1 MAPRDSAILVIGAG
15 AAGLAAARVLTA
27 AGCPVRILEA
37 RDRIGGRIRTLRHAS
52 LPLPIELGPEF
63 VHGDPEQ
70 IRTLVQAHGL
80 TTFDAGEEHAVFDR
94 GRLRP
99 VGGFWS
105 RVERVIQ
112 ELDTGGADRAV
123 EAALHP
129 RRRSKAG
136 QWAARYVEGF
146 HAADLRRMSVRALA
160 RSERGQGSGS
170 SGAARILNGYD
181 ALAEAMAVPLHGP
194 LVDLRLR
201 TVVREIR
208 WQRGHVTA
216 VTEGPAG
223 EPAGEHEAPAAIVTV
238 PLGVLK
244 AHGKPGGV
252 RITPAPPAWLEA
264 MGLLEM
270 GSVLRLVLQFREAPW
285 PPDLGFLH
293 LPGAVLPTWWTPSP
307 LRAPLIVAWA
317 GGPSA
322 ERLLGHDRQELA
334 AVALDVLA
342 PAIGVERERLGDL
355 LAEAYHHDWSADPF
369 ARGAYSYALVGGADA
384 PAALGRPVEGTLV
397 AAGEATAGDGENGTV
412 QGAIASGERAA
423 RAILAAR

>member
-1 MAPRDSAILVIGAG
+1 MPPRDSAILVVGAG

-27 AGCPVRILEA
+27 AGRPVRILEA
-37 RDRIGGRIRTLRHAS
+37 RDRIGGRIHTVRHAS
-52 LPLPIELGPEF
+52 IPLPIELGPEF
-63 VHGDPEQ
+63 VHGEPAE
-70 IRTLVQAHGL
+70 IIGLVRTHGL
-80 TTFDAGEEHAVFDR
+80 TTCEVGEQHAVFER

-105 RVERVIQ
+105 RVERVLQ
-112 ELDTGGADRAV
+112 GLDTGGADRSV

-146 HAADLRRMSVRALA
+146 HAADLTGMSVRALA

-170 SGAARILNGYD
+170 SGAARILSGYD
-181 ALAEAMAVPLHGP
+181 ALVSAMAVPLHGP

-208 WQRGHVTA
+208 WTPGRVT
-216 VTEGPAG
+216 VTTDGAGGEGP
-223 EPAGEHEAPAAIVTV
+223 GEHDGPAAIVTV

-244 AHGKPGGV
+244 EAGGPAAV
-252 RITPAPPAWLEA
+252 RITPLPPQWLDA
-264 MGLLEM
+264 MRLLEM
-270 GSVLRLVLQFREAPW
+270 GSVLRLVLQFREVPW

-293 LPGAVLPTWWTPSP
+293 LPGAVLPTWWTPAP
-307 LRAPLIVAWA
+307 IRAPMITAWA

-322 ERLLGHDRQELA
+322 ERLLGRDRQELA

-355 LAEAYHHDWSADPF
+355 LVEAYHHDWSADPF
-369 ARGAYSYALVGGADA
+369 TGGAYSYARVGGADA
-384 PAALGRPVEGTLV
+384 FSALGHPIEGTLV

-423 RAILAAR
+423 RAILDAR

>member
-1 MAPRDSAILVIGAG
+1 MPPRDSAVLVIGAG

-27 AGCPVRILEA
+27 AGRPVRILEA
-37 RDRIGGRIRTLRHAS
+37 RDRIGGRIHTVRHAS

-63 VHGDPEQ
+63 VHGEPEE
-70 IRTLVQAHGL
+70 IIGLVRAHGL
-80 TTFDAGEEHAVFDR
+80 TTCEVGEQHAVFER

-105 RVERVIQ
+105 RVEQVLQ
-112 ELDTGGADRAV
+112 GLDSGGADRSV

-146 HAADLRRMSVRALA
+146 HAADLRGMSVRALA

-170 SGAARILNGYD
+170 SGAARILSGYD
-181 ALAEAMAVPLHGP
+181 ALIDAMAVPLHGP

-208 WQRGHVTA
+208 WKPGRVTVITGGA
-216 VTEGPAG
+216 SG
-223 EPAGEHEAPAAIVTV
+223 EPAEAHDGPAAIVTV

-244 AHGKPGGV
+244 DTGGPGGV
-252 RITPAPPAWLEA
+252 LITPAPEAWLDAMQLLA
-264 MGLLEM
+264 MGN
-270 GSVLRLVLQFREAPW
+270 VLRLVLQFRQVPW
-285 PPDLGFLH
+285 PEDLGFLH
-293 LPGAVLPTWWTPSP
+293 LPGALLPTWWTPAP
-307 LRAPLIVAWA
+307 IRAPMITAWA

-322 ERLLGHDRQELA
+322 KQLLGRDRQELA

-355 LAEAYHHDWSADPF
+355 LVEAYHHDWSADPF
-369 ARGAYSYALVGGADA
+369 SRGAYSYALVGGADA
-384 PAALGRPVEGTLV
+384 FSALGRPIEGTLV

-423 RAILAAR
+423 RAILDSR

>member
-1 MAPRDSAILVIGAG
+1 MPPRGSAILVIGAG

-27 AGCPVRILEA
+27 AGRPVRILEA
-37 RDRIGGRIRTLRHAS
+37 RDRIGGRIHTLRHAS

-70 IRTLVQAHGL
+70 IRALVRAHGL
-80 TTFDAGEEHAVFDR
+80 TTVEVGEAHAVFGK

-99 VGGFWS
+99 AGGFWS
-105 RVERVIQ
+105 RVERVLQ
-112 ELDTGGADRAV
+112 GLDAGGADRTV

-129 RRRSKAG
+129 KRRSKAG

-160 RSERGQGSGS
+160 RSERGQGSGA

-201 TVVREIR
+201 TVVRDVR
-208 WQRGHVTA
+208 WERGHVSV
-216 VTEGPAG
+216 VTEGSAG
-223 EPAGEHEAPAAIVTV
+223 EPSGEHDAPAAIVTV

-244 AHGKPGGV
+244 AGGRPGGI
-252 RITPAPPAWLEA
+252 RITPTPAAWLEA

-270 GSVLRLVLQFREAPW
+270 GNVLRLVLQFREAPW
-285 PPDLGFLH
+285 PADLGFLH
-293 LPGAVLPTWWTPSP
+293 VPGAVLPTWWTPAP
-307 LRAPLIVAWA
+307 VRAPMIVAWA

-355 LAEAYHHDWSADPF
+355 LVEAYHHDWSADQF

-384 PAALGRPVEGTLV
+384 FTALGRAVEGTLV
-397 AAGEATAGDGENGTV
+397 AAGEATAADGENGTV

-423 RAILAAR
+423 RAILAGL

>member
-1 MAPRDSAILVIGAG
+1 MPPRDAPILVIGAG

-27 AGCPVRILEA
+27 AGRPVRILEA
-37 RDRIGGRIRTLRHAS
+37 RDRIGGRIHTLRHAS

-63 VHGDPEQ
+63 VHGESEE
-70 IRTLVQAHGL
+70 ISGIVRAHGL
-80 TTFDAGEEHAVFDR
+80 TTCETGEAHAVLER
-94 GRLRP
+94 GRLGP
-99 VGGFWS
+99 VGAFWS
-105 RVERVIQ
+105 RVERVLQ
-112 ELDTGGADRAV
+112 ELDAGGADRSV

-129 RRRSKAG
+129 KRRSKAG

-160 RSERGQGSGS
+160 RSERGQGSGA

-181 ALAEAMAVPLHGP
+181 ALVSAMAVPLHGP

-201 TVVREIR
+201 TVAREIR
-208 WQRGHVTA
+208 WTRGRVT
-216 VTEGPAG
+216 VTTDGAAG
-223 EPAGEHEAPAAIVTV
+223 EGREEHDGPAAIVTV

-244 AHGKPGGV
+244 DARGPAGI
-252 RITPAPPAWLEA
+252 RIVPMPSEWLDA
-264 MGLLEM
+264 MRLLEM
-270 GSVLRLVLQFREAPW
+270 GSVLRLVLQFREVPW

-293 LPGAVLPTWWTPSP
+293 LPGALLPTWWTPAP
-307 LRAPLIVAWA
+307 IRAPMITAWA

-322 ERLLGHDRQELA
+322 ERLLGRDRQELA

-355 LAEAYHHDWSADPF
+355 LVDAYHHDWSADPF
-369 ARGAYSYALVGGADA
+369 SRGAYSHALVGGADA
-384 PAALGRPVEGTLV
+384 FGALGRPVEGTLV
-397 AAGEATAGDGENGTV
+397 AAGEATADDGENGTV

-423 RAILAAR
+423 RAILASG

>member
-27 AGCPVRILEA
+27 AGRPVRLLEA
-37 RDRIGGRIRTLRHAS
+37 RDRIGGRVHTVRHAS

-63 VHGDPEQ
+63 VHGEPEE
-70 IRTLVQAHGL
+70 ILGLVRAHGL
-80 TTFDAGEEHAVFDR
+80 TTCEVGEQHAVFER

-105 RVERVIQ
+105 RVERVLQ
-112 ELDTGGADRAV
+112 GLDAGGADRSV
-123 EAALHP
+123 EAALRP

-146 HAADLRRMSVRALA
+146 HAADLRGMSVRALA

-170 SGAARILNGYD
+170 SAAARILNGYD
-181 ALAEAMAVPLHGP
+181 TLIDAMAVPLHGP

-208 WQRGHVTA
+208 WERGRLTVIT
-216 VTEGPAG
+216 GGSSG
-223 EPAGEHEAPAAIVTV
+223 EPVEEHDGPAAIITL

-244 AHGKPGGV
+244 DAAGPGGV
-252 RITPAPPAWLEA
+252 RITPAPEPWLDAMQHLA
-264 MGLLEM
+264 MG
-270 GSVLRLVLQFREAPW
+270 SALRMVLQFREVPW

-293 LPGAVLPTWWTPSP
+293 LPGALLPTWWTPAP
-307 LRAPLIVAWA
+307 IRAPVITAWA

-322 ERLLGHDRQELA
+322 EQLPGRDRQELA

-342 PAIGVERERLGDL
+342 PAIDVERERLGDL
-355 LAEAYHHDWSADPF
+355 LVDAYHHDWSADPF
-369 ARGAYSYALVGGADA
+369 ARGAYSHALVGGADA
-384 PAALGRPVEGTLV
+384 FGALGRAIEGTLV
-397 AAGEATAGDGENGTV
+397 AAGEATADDGENGTV

-423 RAILAAR
+423 RAILDSR

>member
-1 MAPRDSAILVIGAG
+1 MPSRDSAVLVIGAG

-27 AGCPVRILEA
+27 AGRPVRILEA
-37 RDRIGGRIRTLRHAS
+37 RDRIGGRIHTLRHGS
-52 LPLPIELGPEF
+52 VPVPIELGPEF
-63 VHGDPEQ
+63 VHGESEQ
-70 IRTLVQAHGL
+70 ISALVRSHGL
-80 TTFDAGEEHAVFDR
+80 STFEVGEQHMVFEG

-105 RVERVIQ
+105 RVERVIR
-112 ELDTGGADRAV
+112 ELDTGGADRSV

-136 QWAARYVEGF
+136 RWAARYVEGF
-146 HAADLRRMSVRALA
+146 HAADLRRMSVRALS
-160 RSERGQGSGS
+160 RSEGGEGSGA
-170 SGAARILNGYD
+170 SGAARILSGYD

-208 WQRGHVTA
+208 WERGHVSV
-216 VTEGPAG
+216 VTDGSAG
-223 EPAGEHEAPAAIVTV
+223 EPSGEHEAPAAVVTV

-244 AHGKPGGV
+244 AGGARGGV
-252 RITPAPPAWLEA
+252 RVTPAPAAWLEA
-264 MGLLEM
+264 TGLLEM
-270 GSVLRLVLQFREAPW
+270 GHVLRLVLQFREAPW
-285 PPDLGFLH
+285 RADLGFLH
-293 LPGAVLPTWWTPSP
+293 VPGAVLPTWWTPAP
-307 LRAPLIVAWA
+307 VRAPMIVAWA

-322 ERLLGHDRQELA
+322 ERLLGRDRQELA
-334 AVALDVLA
+334 AIALDVLA

-355 LAEAYHHDWSADPF
+355 LVEAYHHDWSADPF

-384 PAALGRPVEGTLV
+384 FEALGRPVDGTLV

-423 RAILAAR
+423 RAILDAR